1 MDTKSLAQASDEEIR
16 EYLNRAHRRG
26 KRWQVSLWGML
37 LLVIGAAGLF
47 GYMANASMILKMTE
61 RGQHSNISICLLAV
75 VCGVC
80 GGLVN
85 VCGYFL
91 SQRADRCRNRSV
103 FGRTWYE
110 LIGIEPIGRT
120 GSLLFNDGGLPTLEY
135 RIKAKDDAGNACTG
149 VARIYQPWSGMGEVD
164 LRWRD
169 AA

>member
-26 KRWQVSLWGML
+26 KRWQVSLWAML
-37 LLVIGAAGLF
+37 LLVTGAAGLF
-47 GYMANASMILKMTE
+47 GYMANAFMILKMTE
-61 RGQHSNISICLLAV
+61 RGQHSDISICLLAV

-91 SQRADRCRNRSV
+91 DQHADRCRIAQYSAER
-103 FGRTWYE
+103 GYE

-135 RIKAKDDAGNACTG
+135 RIKAKDDAGNACSG

-164 LRWRD
+164 LRWED